1 MLHLR
6 IISLAMGET
15 SEALHSFELLLVNLL
30 GLLTGGLLTLVLT
43 RTWAR
48 RIQAGRALIRP
59 KSTPS

>member
-1 MLHLR
+1 
-6 IISLAMGET
+6 MGET